1 MWVSMMALSL
11 VLAVTISQTVV
22 NPPRTDDETETL
34 TSAGEAVE
42 AVLETASHPWCSV
55 FLFTD
60 GTTSTSSVLTMLDR
74 LPASWGV
81 AVFEVAVDG
90 RDANMTQAQLSRV
103 VDEARRLR
111 QVSWCVTVVVVS
123 DDPAFLAAFAEWS
136 LKGRLLVWPTRLLV
150 VTRRPLSELL
160 NLNKSLSMM
169 NAMLLVVDDATNTK
183 RCSVYMHLPYSHRG
197 AQAVQL
203 ASWIPHRGLTLSSHL
218 QLFPNKF
225 SPFIQRPTLVVTMQE
240 TVLTRAVMKSD
251 PETPGDQR
259 LSFTGLIPN
268 LLQTVARST
277 NFSYRFSRPPDRTWG
292 TRQPDG
298 SWSGMVGVVSR
309 GEADISPGPFAISAS
324 RAEVVDFTWPVSVSY
339 SRIMA
344 PRGRPEVDPWGFLL
358 PLTPLVWTATMTA
371 LLVLSTTIFLLV
383 TCLAQNNVNRTIWT
397 VDVYGLIRVLLQQN
411 ISELS
416 DWWWWERLVLAVWM
430 LMTLVLTRSYAGN
443 LMSLL
448 AVRHIS
454 EPYKT
459 LREVLDDPSVT
470 MIWQD
475 NSASVQYFRTTDHG
489 IFREVGE
496 AETAGRIRF
505 LSLKEYGSV
514 VAPLLRRGDH
524 VLIEEETVIKML
536 MAQDFT
542 YTGRCDFHTS
552 REQYLTIMLSMITQ
566 KNSPLIP
573 ALHNRIMRVMEAG
586 LFDQWLKEIIP
597 NSTSCLHPPTKIT
610 VNTSLSIVSIW
621 GMFMALS
628 TGHVLGSLVFG
639 FEFLSDRLSLVS

>member
-1 MWVSMMALSL
+1 M
-11 VLAVTISQTVV
+11 T
-22 NPPRTDDETETL
+22 RF
-34 TSAGEAVE
+34 
-42 AVLETASHPWCSV
+42 TASV
-55 FLFTD
+55 
-60 GTTSTSSVLTMLDR
+60 
-74 LPASWGV
+74 
-81 AVFEVAVDG
+81 
-90 RDANMTQAQLSRV
+90 
-103 VDEARRLR
+103 
-111 QVSWCVTVVVVS
+111 
-123 DDPAFLAAFAEWS
+123 
-136 LKGRLLVWPTRLLV
+136 
-150 VTRRPLSELL
+150 
-160 NLNKSLSMM
+160 
-169 NAMLLVVDDATNTK
+169 
-183 RCSVYMHLPYSHRG
+183 HRS
-197 AQAVQL
+197 Q
-203 ASWIPHRGLTLSSHL
+203 
-218 QLFPNKF
+218 
-225 SPFIQRPTLVVTMQE
+225 
-240 TVLTRAVMKSD
+240 
-251 PETPGDQR
+251 
-259 LSFTGLIPN
+259 
-268 LLQTVARST
+268 
-277 NFSYRFSRPPDRTWG
+277 
-292 TRQPDG
+292 
-298 SWSGMVGVVSR
+298 
-309 GEADISPGPFAISAS
+309 EADISPGPFAISAS

-475 NSASVQYFRTTDHG
+475 NSASVQYFRSLVTWKLTITTIFQTTDHG